1 MRSALLNREI
11 REENLSAGY
20 FFHGE
25 EFFQAHQFIRDLR
38 RELASPDDQDVDLER
53 FSLSV
58 TPWRDILDV
67 ARTMPFFFSPW
78 RLLIVEIEDDKKDHK
93 KEDKREDLTAPE
105 MKILKEYFAAPAP
118 KTILIVLFAG
128 KIRKTKPLYKVF
140 SSLPPSAVV
149 VKELK
154 ALKSDALFA
163 WVEAK
168 ATALGKQISS
178 EAIDRLI
185 EVTSSDL
192 YRLDNELEKLA
203 TYAAD
208 KKLIEETDVNLL
220 SAGLKDFDNWELTNC
235 MEKADFEK
243 SLTVLNSLFAENCKP
258 QYILGILAGF
268 LRDILLAKTWLREK
282 KDRREIFRE
291 LRPQISETWGSLY
304 RTKFNDLFD
313 LVERFSMKEIN
324 FLIAQLG
331 QIDLK
336 IKTGDGSAQV
346 LFEAF
351 ISEFC
356 RLRK

>member
-1 MRSALLNREI
+1 MRSALFNREI
-11 REENLSAGY
+11 REENLAAGY

-25 EFFQAHQFIRDLR
+25 EFFEAHQFIRDLQ
-38 RELASPDDQDVDLER
+38 RELASPDDQGAGLER
-53 FSLSV
+53 FSLSA

-78 RLLIVEIEDDKKDHK
+78 RLLVVEIEDDKKDDK
-93 KEDKREDLTAPE
+93 KEDLTAPE
-105 MKILKEYFAAPAP
+105 MKMLKEYFAAPTP

-128 KIRKTKPLYKVF
+128 KIRKTKPLYKVL
-140 SSLPPSAVV
+140 SSLPPSAVA
-149 VKELK
+149 VKELR
-154 ALKSDALFA
+154 ALKGEALFA

-168 ATALGKQISS
+168 VTALGKRASS

-185 EVTSSDL
+185 DVTGSDL
-192 YRLDNELEKLA
+192 YRLENELEKLA

-208 KKLIEETDVNLL
+208 KKLIEEADVNLL

-235 MEKADFEK
+235 LEKTDFEK
-243 SLTVLNSLFAENCKP
+243 SLTVLNSLFADNYAP
-258 QYILGILAGF
+258 PYILGILAGF
-268 LRDILLAKTWLREK
+268 LRDILMAKTWLREK

-291 LRPQISETWGSLY
+291 LRPRISETYGSFY
-304 RTKFNDLFD
+304 RSKLNDFFD
-313 LVERFSMKEIN
+313 LVERFSLKEIN
-324 FLIAQLG
+324 FLIARLE

-336 IKTGDGSAQV
+336 IKTTDAPAQA

-351 ISEFC
+351 IYEFC

>member
-78 RLLIVEIEDDKKDHK
+78 RLLIVEIEDDD
-93 KEDKREDLTAPE
+93 EEDLTASE
-105 MKILKEYFAAPAP
+105 MKILKEYFAAPTS
-118 KTILIVLFAG
+118 KTIVIILFAG
-128 KIRKTKPLYKVF
+128 KIRKTKPLLKFF
-140 SSLPPSAVV
+140 SSLPPTAVV

-154 ALKSDALFA
+154 ALKDGALFA

-168 ATALGKQISS
+168 VTALGKRASP
-178 EAIDRLI
+178 ETIDRLI

-203 TYAAD
+203 TYAGD
-208 KKLIEETDVNLL
+208 KKLIEEADVNRL
-220 SAGLKDFDNWELTNC
+220 SAGLKDFDHWELTNC
-235 MEKADFEK
+235 LEKADFEK
-243 SLTVLNSLFAENCKP
+243 SLTVLNSLFAENYAP
-258 QYILGILAGF
+258 QYILGILASF

-291 LRPQISETWGSLY
+291 LRPQISETYVSLY
-304 RTKFNDLFD
+304 RAKFKDLFD
-313 LVERFSMKEIN
+313 LVERLSLKEIN
-324 FLIAQLG
+324 FLIARLEQV
-331 QIDLK
+331 DLK
-336 IKTGDGSAQV
+336 IKTTDASAQA

-351 ISEFC
+351 ISEYC

>member
-1 MRSALLNREI
+1 MRSALFDREI
-11 REENLSAGY
+11 REENLAAGY

-25 EFFQAHQFIRDLR
+25 EFFQAHQFIRDLQ
-38 RELASPDDQDVDLER
+38 RELASPDDQGVGLER
-53 FSLSV
+53 FSLPA

-78 RLLIVEIEDDKKDHK
+78 RLLIVEIEGEKKDNKKDDKKDN
-93 KEDKREDLTAPE
+93 KREDLTAPE

-154 ALKSDALFA
+154 ALKEGALFV

-168 ATALGKQISS
+168 ATALGKRISS
-178 EAIDRLI
+178 GAIDRLI

-203 TYAAD
+203 TYTAD

-235 MEKADFEK
+235 LEKADFEK

-268 LRDILLAKTWLREK
+268 FRDILLAKTWLREK
-282 KDRREIFRE
+282 K
-291 LRPQISETWGSLY
+291 LS
-304 RTKFNDLFD
+304 
-313 LVERFSMKEIN
+313 
-324 FLIAQLG
+324 
-331 QIDLK
+331 
-336 IKTGDGSAQV
+336 
-346 LFEAF
+346 
-351 ISEFC
+351 
-356 RLRK
+356 